1 MDSENDPIAFD
12 RKTGERIVK
21 AVRAVEGTAIP
32 QTSHGTQKYGYHS
45 FVKRGTLDASLTA
58 TGTATVS
65 LSKWSGSAWSDSGD
79 NQENVRSGIPNI
91 DTISSGKVVWITFLG
106 GDWFVISAEC

>member
-1 MDSENDPIAFD
+1 MDSETDPITFD

-21 AVRAVEGTAIP
+21 TVRTVEATAVP
-32 QTSHGTQKYGYHS
+32 QASHGIQQYGYHS
-45 FVKRGTLDASLTA
+45 FLRRGTLDADLTA

-79 NQENVRSGIPNI
+79 NQTSVRSGIPNI
-91 DTISSGKVVWITFLG
+91 DTITSGKVVWITFLG